1 MGQQKTLVATPLA
14 GSRLRSCG
22 CRASTRYLL
31 FNINFILFIGARKMA
46 TPIAEQTSRNPTRTK
61 RGSASVS
68 VSWSV
73 YDRLDDLAKLENSS
87 IAAIISGL
95 IAFYELD
102 EAKVPYEDEDEDED
116 DDYETL

>member
-1 MGQQKTLVATPLA
+1 
-14 GSRLRSCG
+14 
-22 CRASTRYLL
+22 
-31 FNINFILFIGARKMA
+31 MA

-102 EAKVPYEDEDEDED
+102 EAKVPYDEDEDEDSEYED

>member
-1 MGQQKTLVATPLA
+1 MT
-14 GSRLRSCG
+14 S
-22 CRASTRYLL
+22 
-31 FNINFILFIGARKMA
+31 ILSER
-46 TPIAEQTSRNPTRTK
+46 TTRNPARTK

-73 YDRLDDLAKLENSS
+73 YDRLDGLAKIENSS
-87 IAAIISGL
+87 IAGIISGL

-102 EAKVPYEDEDEDED
+102 EAKVPYDEDEDDDSKYED

>member
-1 MGQQKTLVATPLA
+1 
-14 GSRLRSCG
+14 
-22 CRASTRYLL
+22 
-31 FNINFILFIGARKMA
+31 MA

-102 EAKVPYEDEDEDED
+102 EAKVPYDEDEDDDSEYED

>member
-1 MGQQKTLVATPLA
+1 
-14 GSRLRSCG
+14 
-22 CRASTRYLL
+22 
-31 FNINFILFIGARKMA
+31 MA

-102 EAKVPYEDEDEDED
+102 EAKVPYDEDEDED
-116 DDYETL
+116 SEYEDGDYETL